1 MTTIMRTPAR
11 ARVPRAAE
19 ADEEDALHEALD
31 DGPIAGVADFALDLE
46 RLEGVLQN
54 LIACRRLLDQALKEG

>member
-1 MTTIMRTPAR
+1 MDRRTR
-11 ARVPRAAE
+11 LR
-19 ADEEDALHEALD
+19 
-31 DGPIAGVADFALDLE
+31 ALDLE